1 MGSDEHHPCCAASYD
16 QRKQREYPVYLKL
29 SLLFLSFVFYFLIT
43 KGIINIGS
51 DAGRIGEFQES
62 VYSAAK
68 AGVIAFSKVPIYFSS
83 YATLAS
89 FSIVLFTP
97 FADISQRSRETQH
110 STECHMSCIDR
121 TKKGRYG
128 REQHVERFA
137 GNSFISL
144 FFLALS
150 LLPSFFSHRQQSR
163 FTDEV
168 LERAKKMYPL
178 RRLGTPEDIMYA
190 VMFFASDASSFI
202 TGQTLSVNGGY
213 PLIFLFPFLQC
224 PPSPSPLIQ

>member
-150 LLPSFFSHRQQSR
+150 LLPSFFSHTDNSHDSR
-163 FTDEV
+163 MKCSS
-168 LERAKKMYPL
+168 ER
-178 RRLGTPEDIMYA
+178 RRCIPCGDWGPRRTSCMRLCSLPAMP
-190 VMFFASDASSFI
+190 VVSSRVK
-202 TGQTLSVNGGY
+202 L
-213 PLIFLFPFLQC
+213 
-224 PPSPSPLIQ
+224 